1 VNQWWKNSVVYQ
13 IYPRSFQDSNGDG
26 IGDIQG
32 IISRLDYLKE
42 LGIDVIWL
50 SPVYESPND
59 DNGYDISDYEQI
71 MADFGTMK
79 DMERLISE
87 IHHRDMKLLMDLVVN
102 HTSDEHQWFVEARK
116 SKDSPYRDYYIWR
129 PGQPDVPPTD
139 WESNFS
145 GSAWEYDETTGEYYL
160 HLFSKKQPDLNWEN
174 ETMRKAVYHMMEFWL
189 NKGIDGFRM
198 DVINMI
204 SKKEFLPSYEEFAA
218 GTVKPSNYRPNGETV
233 HDYLQEMNREVLSK
247 YDTMTVGECPSV
259 TPDQALLYTAEE
271 RAELNMVFQFEHMG
285 LDKQKGRSKW
295 ELKPLELMDLKENLT
310 KWQKKLETEG
320 WNSLYWSNHDQP
332 RTVSRFGND
341 QTYRIVSAKMLAT
354 LLHMMKGT
362 PYIYQGEEIGMTNV
376 PFTDINQYKDIET
389 LNMYKERVHEKGY
402 AHEDVMKS
410 ILAKSR
416 DNARTPMQ
424 WSNKEQAGFTIGTP
438 WIEVNP
444 NYEEINVEQALADP
458 ESIFYHYQKLI
469 ALRKHH
475 SIIVNG
481 SYDLILPDHPSIFA
495 YVRTWG
501 KQKLLVI
508 NNFYEEETTFEPP
521 AELSELEVLSSALLI
536 SNYETNH
543 EGPLTSIPLRAYES
557 RAYLLEI
564 K

>member
-1 VNQWWKNSVVYQ
+1 MNQWWKNSVVYQ

-198 DVINMI
+198 DVINM
-204 SKKEFLPSYEEFAA
+204 
-218 GTVKPSNYRPNGETV
+218 
-233 HDYLQEMNREVLSK
+233 
-247 YDTMTVGECPSV
+247 
-259 TPDQALLYTAEE
+259 
-271 RAELNMVFQFEHMG
+271 
-285 LDKQKGRSKW
+285 
-295 ELKPLELMDLKENLT
+295 
-310 KWQKKLETEG
+310 
-320 WNSLYWSNHDQP
+320 
-332 RTVSRFGND
+332 
-341 QTYRIVSAKMLAT
+341 
-354 LLHMMKGT
+354 
-362 PYIYQGEEIGMTNV
+362 
-376 PFTDINQYKDIET
+376 
-389 LNMYKERVHEKGY
+389 
-402 AHEDVMKS
+402 
-410 ILAKSR
+410 
-416 DNARTPMQ
+416 
-424 WSNKEQAGFTIGTP
+424 
-438 WIEVNP
+438 
-444 NYEEINVEQALADP
+444 
-458 ESIFYHYQKLI
+458 
-469 ALRKHH
+469 
-475 SIIVNG
+475 
-481 SYDLILPDHPSIFA
+481 
-495 YVRTWG
+495 
-501 KQKLLVI
+501 
-508 NNFYEEETTFEPP
+508 
-521 AELSELEVLSSALLI
+521 
-536 SNYETNH
+536 
-543 EGPLTSIPLRAYES
+543 
-557 RAYLLEI
+557 
-564 K
+564 